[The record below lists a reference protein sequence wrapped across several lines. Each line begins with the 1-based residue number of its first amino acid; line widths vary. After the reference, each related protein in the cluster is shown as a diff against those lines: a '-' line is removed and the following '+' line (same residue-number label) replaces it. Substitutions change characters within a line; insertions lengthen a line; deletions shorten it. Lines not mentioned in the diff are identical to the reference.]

1 MAHGVASRYDS
12 FIELDAL
19 QNQIDSAINRSNH
32 LLREMG
38 ADPDETERRGRR
50 SKRTVVSST
59 PAESEFR

>member
-38 ADPDETERRGRR
+38 VLWLYSHNLEIIGDILLVR
-50 SKRTVVSST
+50 
-59 PAESEFR
+59 